1 MKLSEIFFDQKNS
14 IPDAASGQF
23 LQEGSLNW
31 RVVLSKVTSL
41 IIFLIIEDITAEDI
55 AADTTTNLL
64 GMSGEVT

>member
-1 MKLSEIFFDQKNS
+1 MEKFN

-23 LQEGSLNW
+23 LHEGSLNW
-31 RVVLSKVTSL
+31 RVVLSKATSP

-55 AADTTTNLL
+55 AADTTTNRL